1 MIRLNR
7 EPRSFWNRRE
17 PKPLPPLDPTPL
29 DLSGEDAA
37 DNVVQW
43 ANTYIYNAVTP
54 RDKLSGFM
62 TLAEVAVSNPAL
74 CRLLGNDEGNLYEII
89 TQIDAPITPQAVSV
103 IDQLH
108 AVARKFW
115 VKYSDKGETQEDL
128 ERVKRKLRERVSG
141 FKRDPNDTSADR
153 SALEAVVVGDASLVL
168 MRIDIQESDFDDHN
182 S

>member
-1 MIRLNR
+1 MPIRIN
-7 EPRSFWNRRE
+7 RE

-29 DLSGEDAA
+29 ELSGLDSA

-54 RDKLSGFM
+54 SAKLSGFM
-62 TLAEVAVSNPAL
+62 TLAEVTVSDPAL
-74 CRLLGNDEGNLYEII
+74 CRLLGNDEGNLYEIV
-89 TQIDAPITPQAVSV
+89 TRIDAPITPQAVST

-115 VKYSDKGETQEDL
+115 IKYSGKGETKEDL
-128 ERVKRKLRERVSG
+128 ERVKGKLRERVAG
-141 FKRDPNDTSADR
+141 FKRDPHDKSSNR
-153 SALEAVVVGDASLVL
+153 SALEAIVVGDAPLVL
-168 MRIDIQESDFDDHN
+168 MRIDIQEGDPDDRD